1 MARFPADRDQED
13 RRSERRFRPIWLL
26 PDAVSKPS
34 GWRLQNPPRQ
44 GLSGRAR
51 SAPSLPNRAVYLIK
65 SGACGA
71 AGALR
76 RRALRLG
83 RPPGTGAPHWST
95 IADPAWLIRQPQRG
109 LHGSVVGRRPQEA
122 PRVAGLKGLSKI
134 VAGAAGLSSRGSRRR
149 SASVKS
155 SSPYPY
161 TMRVPGSR
169 PRRCSRDIVTSDRSG
184 TSRQ

>member
-51 SAPSLPNRAVYLIK
+51 SAPSLPNRAIYLIK

-83 RPPGTGAPHWST
+83 RPPGTGRRTGQLSPIQPGSSDSRNEAST
-95 IADPAWLIRQPQRG
+95 AQSSAD
-109 LHGSVVGRRPQEA
+109 VRRK
-122 PRVAGLKGLSKI
+122 RLGFAGLKGLSKI